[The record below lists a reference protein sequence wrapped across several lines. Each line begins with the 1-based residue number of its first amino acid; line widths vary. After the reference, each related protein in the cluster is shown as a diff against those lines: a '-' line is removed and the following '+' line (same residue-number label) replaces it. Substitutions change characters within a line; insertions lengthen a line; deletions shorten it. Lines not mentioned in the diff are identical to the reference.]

1 MDESTN
7 PLSAEQRGE
16 LARWAAEREARLA
29 ARGVNAPEGTLQERL
44 AALDAEFDKNPDKEN
59 PLVAENHEL
68 RRLVAIY
75 EDATRDL
82 LSGRLLVP
90 AEG

>member
-1 MDESTN
+1 MDDSSNQFSPE
-7 PLSAEQRGE
+7 LRGE
-16 LARWAAEREARLA
+16 LARWAAEREARMA

-44 AALDAEFDKNPDKEN
+44 AGLDAAFEKNPDKDN

-68 RRLVAIY
+68 RRTVEIL
-75 EDATRDL
+75 EDAVRDL
-82 LSGRLLVP
+82 LHGRLLVP